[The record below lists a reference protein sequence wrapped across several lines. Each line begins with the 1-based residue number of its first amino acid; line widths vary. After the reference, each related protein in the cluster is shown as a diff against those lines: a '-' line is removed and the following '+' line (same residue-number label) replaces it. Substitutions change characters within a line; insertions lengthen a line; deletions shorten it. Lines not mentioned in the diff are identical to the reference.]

1 MSKNE
6 DLRIAPLKNYAPLNI
21 PTLAEAGSQPTLK
34 TLPARWKKNA
44 AVMACLGLGVVGA
57 IMFSGC
63 GEDSRQHHVGAAQAP
78 SYVTQ
83 PTEQETLAQIQ
94 AQIEAAALEIGFH
107 RGGEVG
113 TPIYVVH
120 ITEQEVLGY
129 IYARLEAAGLNL
141 DTVSPNDIIFGSA
154 DSTNPFFR
162 FFYDEDIYLLDSE
175 NRVALDSENQ
185 VAIVSIS
192 WAKSTRPF
200 SAHGSALASRIEQ
213 ALSRQIDDIAFGVF
227 HNPGQ
232 TVPARNGN
240 VRRRDKESAR
250 PNLIR
255 DLTAQVDDFIARLQA
270 EGIIYGNITCM

>member
-6 DLRIAPLKNYAPLNI
+6 DLRIVPLKNYAPPSI

-34 TLPARWKKNA
+34 TLPTRWRKNA

-57 IMFSGC
+57 IMISGC
-63 GEDSRQHHVGAAQAP
+63 GEDSRQHHGGFAQAP
-78 SYVTQ
+78 FYVSQ
-83 PTEQETLAQIQ
+83 LTEQETLAQIQ
-94 AQIEAAALEIGFH
+94 AQIESAALEIGFH
-107 RGGEVG
+107 RGGRSG
-113 TPIYVVH
+113 SPIYVVH

-154 DSTNPFFR
+154 DGTNLFSR
-162 FFYDEDIYLLDSE
+162 FFYDGDIYLLDSE
-175 NRVALDSENQ
+175 NRVALDAENQ

-200 SAHGSALASRIEQ
+200 SHHGSVLANNIEQ
-213 ALSRQIDDIAFGVF
+213 ELSRQIDDISFGVF

-232 TVPARNGN
+232 TVQTRNDGS
-240 VRRRDKESAR
+240 VRRRDKEAAR

-255 DLTAQVDDFIARLQA
+255 DLTTQVDEFIARLQA
-270 EGIIYGNITCM
+270 EGII